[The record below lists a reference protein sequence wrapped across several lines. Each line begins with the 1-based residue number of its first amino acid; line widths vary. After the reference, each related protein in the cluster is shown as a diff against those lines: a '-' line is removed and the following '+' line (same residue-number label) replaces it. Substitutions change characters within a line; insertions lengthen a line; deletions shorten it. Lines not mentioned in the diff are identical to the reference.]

1 MRGAR
6 PRPAGRGHRLLALV
20 ALVLALAPA
29 EPARAELADQLGSG
43 GSSDQPVAI
52 DAEQG
57 IEWRRDEKVY
67 IARGNV
73 RAVRGE
79 MAVYADVLTAYYR
92 EKEDGSTEI
101 WRLAADGNVRMTS
114 KTETLFG
121 DRATYDMDKGVVTVT
136 GKGLRLETPKEI
148 ITSRDSM
155 EYWDKE
161 QIVVARGDAQ
171 VVQGEK
177 RVKADTL
184 TGHLVKAPDGSS
196 KLSTV
201 EADGNVRIATKTE
214 YARSNQAVYDLD
226 TELAILTGAVKVTRG
241 KNQLN
246 GDRAEV
252 NMKTGVSRLLAS
264 AGERVHTLITPS
276 DMPREDETKPGAAKP
291 GETKSEAAPSEE
303 IKPEEPKP
311 EQAKP

>member
-1 MRGAR
+1 
-6 PRPAGRGHRLLALV
+6 
-20 ALVLALAPA
+20 
-29 EPARAELADQLGSG
+29 
-43 GSSDQPVAI
+43 VAI

-67 IARGNV
+67 VARGNV
-73 RAVRGE
+73 RAVRGD

-114 KTETLFG
+114 RTETLFG

-136 GKGLRLETPKEI
+136 GKGLRLETPKEVV
-148 ITSRDSM
+148 TSRDSM
-155 EYWDKE
+155 EYWEKA
-161 QIVVARGDAQ
+161 QIVVARGDAE

-214 YARSNQAVYDLD
+214 FARSNEAVYDLD

-241 KNQLN
+241 KSQLN

-252 NMKTGVSRLLAS
+252 NMKTGVSRLLATS
-264 AGERVHTLITPS
+264 GERVHTLITPS
-276 DMPREDETKPGAAKP
+276 EVSKNADMKP
-291 GETKSEAAPSEE
+291 GETKPGETKPAVTKPGETKPAATPA
-303 IKPEEPKP
+303 EPATP
-311 EQAKP
+311 